1 MKYSMT
7 LKKIIIGASVLMFT
21 TSALAQRDSRKGK
34 GDVQTKNGITEAIQN
49 KEKMYKHSWHNVN
62 QMKSLHGHAADIN
75 WGFNPLNVG
84 PYLSG
89 SARCV
94 DRYNANGNQIFPFT
108 QAAQQPWNYSSFASY
123 VTSESSY
130 VHEAEYRRSL
140 DMNGSL
146 SFNIKDIL
154 GLEFDGGHSESSE
167 LLHGISSSQNSVDF
181 IFSAKALGPT
191 YIGAGDARV
200 RTGLV
205 SDVVD
210 AGVSAADRTNL
221 WLQKCGIGY
230 IDQVRLGA
238 YLRVVMHIRSASV
251 ETQVSIAESAEN
263 YFNASANQLGG
274 SGGASAMAQNF
285 LNSLSA
291 SFSYNS
297 TEDSIVAT
305 TTSGETFSITFD
317 ITSEGPFFDAGAIT
331 SLSDVWDLFAN
342 FEQVVQSVNK
352 KYLAAMH
359 YSAKP
364 YNTVTNIAD
373 LVYHDG
379 VATGIDYDDMAEV
392 NMRMVMQDDIG
403 QLILNYDF
411 ERSKLNSILDDYQSL
426 GVAIPNHYE
435 FWNTGTL
442 NDILVNVSDDEQI
455 ASAAARTL
463 YCLADF
469 AEDAVSCHYQTLTDA
484 FGFNH
489 NFDFWNSWGIPLAPY
504 YQPPRRIGFN
514 SVMTGVDYY
523 NWILSEGTQNYVV
536 EVDGDSTFSIY
547 NSGNSKKFS
556 CLDETFWQTGWEYC
570 VGPIMHNRYY
580 NPGWSV
586 QTHLSDNT
594 THDRRKFTTTQYPTQ
609 TRIHLNIGHK
619 KSSSSPAVLSLD
631 SATLTGPY
639 NWGWSSLT
647 PANRYLEA
655 LQ

>member
-1 MKYSMT
+1 MKYSMA
-7 LKKIIIGASVLMFT
+7 LKKIIIGACVLMFT
-21 TSALAQRDSRKGK
+21 TSALAQRDARRGK
-34 GDVQTKNGITEAIQN
+34 GGIQTKNGMTEALVN
-49 KEKMYKHSWHNVN
+49 KEKQYKHSWHNIN
-62 QMKSLHGHAADIN
+62 AMKALHGHAADIN

-94 DRYNANGNQIFPFT
+94 DRYNANGNQIFPFV
-108 QAAQQPWNYSSFASY
+108 QSSQQPWSYSSFASY
-123 VTSESSY
+123 VTSQSSY
-130 VHEAEYRRSL
+130 VHEAEFRRSL

-146 SFNIKDIL
+146 GFNIKDIL

-167 LLHGISSSQNSVDF
+167 LLHGITSSQNSVDF

-200 RTGLV
+200 RTDLV
-205 SDVVD
+205 EDVVE
-210 AGVSAADRTNL
+210 AGVSNSDRTNL

-238 YLRVVMHIRSASV
+238 YLRVVMHIRSSSV
-251 ETQVSIAESAEN
+251 ETQVSIAQSADN

-274 SGGASAMAQNF
+274 SGGSASSAQGF
-285 LNSLSA
+285 LNSLNA

-297 TEDSIVAT
+297 SEDSIVAT
-305 TTSGETFSITFD
+305 TTSGQTFSITFD
-317 ITSEGPFFDAGAIT
+317 ITSEGPFFDTGAIT
-331 SLSDVWDLFAN
+331 SLSDVWDLFDN
-342 FEQVVQSVNK
+342 FEQVVESVNK
-352 KYLAAMH
+352 KHLAAMH

-364 YNTVTNIAD
+364 YNSVTNISQ

-403 QLILNYDF
+403 ELILNYDF
-411 ERSKLNSILDDYQSL
+411 ERSKLNYILDDYMSL
-426 GVAIPNHYE
+426 GAGVSQNYE

-442 NDILVNVSDDEQI
+442 NDILENVSDDEQI
-455 ASAAARTL
+455 AAAAARTL

-469 AEDAVSCHYQTLTDA
+469 TEDALGCHYQTLTDA
-484 FGFNH
+484 FGFDH

-504 YQPPRRIGFN
+504 YQAPRRVGVN
-514 SVMTGVDYY
+514 SVMTGVAYY
-523 NWILSEGTQNYVV
+523 NWIKSQGTNNYVV
-536 EVDGDSTFSIY
+536 EVDGDSSFSIY

-556 CLDETFWQTGWEYC
+556 CLDETFWQTDWEQC
-570 VGPIMHNRYY
+570 VGPILSNRYY

-586 QTHLSDNT
+586 QTHLTDNT
-594 THDRRKFTTTQYPTQ
+594 THDRRKFNITQYPTQ
-609 TRIHLNIGHK
+609 TKLHLDIGHK
-619 KSSSSPAVLSLD
+619 KSSSAPAVLSLD

-639 NWGWSSLT
+639 NWGWATLT
-647 PANRYLEA
+647 PANAALEA